1 MNKPLLYFSYLIIVA
16 NFLIFVVGISA
27 NIGFVG
33 AFMGGLMAI
42 GTDPII
48 LMLGTLLGAGL
59 VVKSFK
65 LSVVYLWLGA
75 MFLTM
80 LVHVI
85 LGTTKVF
92 VDVVRFDAFLIT
104 SALII
109 IVTSF
114 FVPKSK
120 AITKK
125 TSVKKVKVKHGA
137 KVNKDSNKG
146 IRSILLIIIISV
158 STFLLVTP
166 SPRESLVGE
175 NVTQY
180 VLKPFFTS
188 SRILKCTYR
197 ELTTGNKIL
206 VSLCYTIDVDEFIVK
221 WNILLAKFN
230 DPNKLEK
237 AQVDKWVSNQTMLLP
252 DPPLRIDPEASVKKL
267 GAFYFKKKYSTDKNT
282 VTKTINILHPILLII
297 LIFYTWRLRFCITV
311 VTISLFKKIKAAI

>member
-109 IVTSF
+109 IV
-114 FVPKSK
+114 
-120 AITKK
+120 
-125 TSVKKVKVKHGA
+125 
-137 KVNKDSNKG
+137 
-146 IRSILLIIIISV
+146 
-158 STFLLVTP
+158 
-166 SPRESLVGE
+166 
-175 NVTQY
+175 Q
-180 VLKPFFTS
+180 
-188 SRILKCTYR
+188 
-197 ELTTGNKIL
+197 
-206 VSLCYTIDVDEFIVK
+206 VSLCRRVK
-221 WNILLAKFN
+221 RL
-230 DPNKLEK
+230 
-237 AQVDKWVSNQTMLLP
+237 Q
-252 DPPLRIDPEASVKKL
+252 KKL
-267 GAFYFKKKYSTDKNT
+267 LLKKLK
-282 VTKTINILHPILLII
+282 
-297 LIFYTWRLRFCITV
+297 
-311 VTISLFKKIKAAI
+311 